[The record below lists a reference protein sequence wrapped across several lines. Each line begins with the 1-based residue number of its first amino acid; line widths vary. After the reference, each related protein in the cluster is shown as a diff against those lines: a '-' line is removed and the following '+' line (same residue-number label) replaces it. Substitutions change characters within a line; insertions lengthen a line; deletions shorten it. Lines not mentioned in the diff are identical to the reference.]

1 MARKEWR
8 ERRGSNQS
16 QTPAF
21 PKEKPRK
28 PAPVNK
34 ILHLAS
40 MNVFTMMDLIETPF
54 FVSFVST
61 LLRACARATCFQLMF
76 KTCEACECSAWL
88 ARRSAFLPVLLVV
101 PCAFTPAVAIAKS
114 VIVTPSSLQAFSALV
129 I

>member
-1 MARKEWR
+1 LAVACGEVIPIQEMARKEWR

-40 MNVFTMMDLIETPF
+40 MNVFTMMDLIGTPF
-54 FVSFVST
+54 FVSFVSM
-61 LLRACARATCFQLMF
+61 LLRACARVTCFQTNGQDLRGM
-76 KTCEACECSAWL
+76 
-88 ARRSAFLPVLLVV
+88 
-101 PCAFTPAVAIAKS
+101 
-114 VIVTPSSLQAFSALV
+114 
-129 I
+129 